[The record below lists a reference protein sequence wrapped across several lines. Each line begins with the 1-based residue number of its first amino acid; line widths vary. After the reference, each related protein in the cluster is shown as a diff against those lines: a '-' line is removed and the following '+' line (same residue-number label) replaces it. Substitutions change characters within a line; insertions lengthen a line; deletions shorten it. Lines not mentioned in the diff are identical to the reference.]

1 MRVPGFLSFFL
12 IVLARSNFDHY
23 TRECGFGIL
32 KKKNKTLTSSPSN
45 SLAAPF
51 GSTVMSHM
59 GENRQ
64 ALLEGGSESPSRVKA
79 DWNCLLHI
87 LAFSFL
93 SVLRLPFSLS
103 DAIPNATF

>member
-1 MRVPGFLSFFL
+1 MGFW
-12 IVLARSNFDHY
+12 NF
-23 TRECGFGIL
+23 EE
-32 KKKNKTLTSSPSN
+32 KNKTFTSSPSN

-51 GSTVMSHM
+51 GSTVMSHV

-64 ALLEGGSESPSRVKA
+64 APLEGGLESPSRVKA

-87 LAFSFL
+87 LAFSFV

-103 DAIPNATF
+103 DAIPNVSFLRDLTNDQFFLSLLCLPVC

>member
-1 MRVPGFLSFFL
+1 MR
-12 IVLARSNFDHY
+12 IWNF
-23 TRECGFGIL
+23 EE
-32 KKKNKTLTSSPSN
+32 KNKTFTSSPSN

-59 GENRQ
+59 VENRQ
-64 ALLEGGSESPSRVKA
+64 AALEGGSESPSPVKA

-87 LAFSFL
+87 LAFSFV

-103 DAIPNATF
+103 DAIPKASFLRDLTNDQIFLSLLCLPILK

>member
-1 MRVPGFLSFFL
+1 M
-12 IVLARSNFDHY
+12 
-23 TRECGFGIL
+23 
-32 KKKNKTLTSSPSN
+32 KKKNKTFSSPSN

-64 ALLEGGSESPSRVKA
+64 APLEGGSESPSRVRA

-87 LAFSFL
+87 LAFSFV
-93 SVLRLPFSLS
+93 SVLRLPFSLN
-103 DAIPNATF
+103 DAFPNASF